1 MPEVEKDSGI
11 DEDAQ
16 ATPDVNRLTKTQ
28 LQTELERKEQ
38 ELRELRQERDKLVSE
53 VEKLTKAAVEG
64 KLDTRGDV
72 SKFKGGYAKIVQG
85 INDTLDAFIEPLNVA
100 AEYVDRISAGDI
112 PEKITEEYRGDFNE
126 IKNNLNKLI
135 DALNGL
141 INEAAR
147 MAEAAAE
154 GQLDVR
160 ADVARYQGSWAT
172 IVKGLNDTAE
182 NMAVPMRDIGS
193 VLDRMAAGE
202 LKARVTNDYKG
213 DYDVLKQACNGLGE
227 QLQGVQE
234 VLEELKNAAV
244 NGQLDVRGDA
254 GRFKGEIAGMVQ
266 GMNDTLDAVI
276 GPLNVAAEYV
286 DRISAGDI
294 PEEIT
299 EEYRG
304 DFNEIKNNL
313 NKCIRSLNGLLAE
326 TEMLA
331 EAAVEG
337 KLDIRGDVSKF
348 KGGYAKLV
356 QGINN
361 MLDAVV
367 EPVREVMRMC
377 NALAV
382 GNLSERIEIEAKGEF
397 LELTDTLNNLGEKLQ
412 TIINDISRVT
422 QSMAAGDL
430 SVDFTA
436 ETPGDF
442 NAIRENLN
450 QANASLSDL
459 IAELRGTVQNV
470 ASIANESSSSVEQ
483 VNSGMQQIASASQQ
497 IAKGAQQISS
507 TVNESAK
514 EIKETNAVLQQV
526 RSHAEESNKFAVES
540 AESAKETN
548 EAAEK
553 SAEGMK
559 EIQGAIGNAVEV
571 MKSLGDSIED
581 IGKATDMIESIADQT
596 NLLALNAAI
605 EAARAGE
612 HGRGFAVV
620 AEEVRKLAENSKQS
634 TAEIDTMIKSLKD
647 EMEKVMKAMDTV
659 TQRADVG
666 REDLEKAVTSVEK
679 IVGMI
684 EDIKNRM
691 AQITEGARKG
701 AESIEKVSKGVDE
714 IASSA
719 EESASSSEETS
730 SAVEQQTAAVEQLS
744 GGMQKLSELADQATE
759 MIGKFKLQENG
770 GKK

>member
-1 MPEVEKDSGI
+1 MSEVEKNGEI
-11 DEDAQ
+11 DADALV
-16 ATPDVNRLTKTQ
+16 ASDVNRLTKTQ
-28 LQTELERKEQ
+28 LQIELERKEQ
-38 ELRELRQERDKLVSE
+38 ELRELRQDRDKLVSE

-64 KLDTRGDV
+64 KLDIRGDV

-85 INDTLDAFIEPLNVA
+85 INDTLDAFIGPLNVA

-112 PEKITEEYRGDFNE
+112 PDKITEEYRGDFNE

-141 INEAAR
+141 VNEAAR

-266 GMNDTLDAVI
+266 GMNDTLDAV
-276 GPLNVAAEYV
+276 V
-286 DRISAGDI
+286 
-294 PEEIT
+294 
-299 EEYRG
+299 
-304 DFNEIKNNL
+304 K
-313 NKCIRSLNGLLAE
+313 
-326 TEMLA
+326 
-331 EAAVEG
+331 
-337 KLDIRGDVSKF
+337 
-348 KGGYAKLV
+348 
-356 QGINN
+356 
-361 MLDAVV
+361 
-367 EPVREVMRMC
+367 PVREVMRVC
-377 NALAV
+377 NALAK

-397 LELTDTLNNLGEKLQ
+397 LELTESLN
-412 TIINDISRVT
+412 
-422 QSMAAGDL
+422 
-430 SVDFTA
+430 TA
-436 ETPGDF
+436 VG
-442 NAIRENLN
+442 NM
-450 QANASLSDL
+450 SDL
-459 IAELRGTVQNV
+459 LTELQDAVQNV
-470 ASIANESSSSVEQ
+470 ASVANESAASIEQ

-497 IAKGAQQISS
+497 IAKGAQQISG

-526 RSHAEESNKFAVES
+526 QSHAEESNKFAVES
-540 AESAKETN
+540 AESAKEMS
-548 EAAEK
+548 EVAEK

-559 EIQGAIGNAVEV
+559 EIQEAIGNAVEV
-571 MKSLGDSIED
+571 MKSLGDSIEE

-634 TAEIDTMIKSLKD
+634 TAEIDTMIKSLQK
-647 EMEKVMKAMDTV
+647 EMEKVVEATNIVM
-659 TQRADVG
+659 QRAEAG
-666 REDLEKAVTSVEK
+666 HEDLEKVITSVEK
-679 IVGMI
+679 TTGMI

-701 AESIEKVSKGVDE
+701 AESMEKVSKGVDE

-759 MIGKFKLQENG
+759 MIGKFKLLENG
-770 GKK
+770 GKE